1 MRRTRTRPLAVC
13 IFLVLLTNR
22 SFAAS
27 ISFQN
32 AIQADSPILWYQL
45 NEAAGNAINY
55 GSLGATHD
63 ATYNGTINR
72 EVGTLAGDTGVGFDS
87 SDDFLESLGVS
98 NLTGNPTFS
107 IETLVFL
114 PTDGTAA
121 LWGPFLHWGIGGT
134 GQEVYFSVANNNLD
148 RIYAGFYCAG
158 QRTANTVPLGEWL
171 HIVWTRQGENDSA
184 TGTILY
190 INGASVTLEQDPD
203 LVLVGCA
210 SGFLPSRQIT
220 VTSTEFRINR
230 GQDFIGGR
238 FFTGTMD
245 EIALYDRVL
254 TPLEVQEHFNLA
266 SCPWDCAD
274 GDGNVGVVDF
284 LALLAQWGQ
293 VGTSCDY
300 DGGGVGCPDFV
311 DLLAN
316 WGPCP

>member
-1 MRRTRTRPLAVC
+1 
-13 IFLVLLTNR
+13 LLTNQ

-27 ISFQN
+27 ISFQD

-87 SDDFLESLGVS
+87 TDDFLESLGVS

-114 PTDGTAA
+114 PMDGTAG
-121 LWGPFLHWGIGGT
+121 LWGPYLQWGFGGT
-134 GQEVYFSVANNNLD
+134 GNEVYFSVQNDNLD

-158 QRTANTVPLGEWL
+158 LRTANTVPLGEWL
-171 HIVWTRQGENDSA
+171 HIVWTRQGGNDSA

-190 INGASVTLEQDPD
+190 INGASVALEQDPD
-203 LVLVGCA
+203 LVLVGGCA
-210 SGFLPSRQIT
+210 SGFLSSREIT
-220 VTSTEFRINR
+220 VTSAEFRINR
-230 GQDFIGGR
+230 GQDVIGSR

-254 TPLEVQEHFNLA
+254 TPLEVQEHFDLA
-266 SCPWDCAD
+266 SCPWNCAD
-274 GDGNVGVVDF
+274 ADGNVGIVDF
-284 LALLAQWGQ
+284 LALLAQWGGP
-293 VGTSCDY
+293 GTCDF
-300 DGGGVGCPDFV
+300 DGGGVGINDFLA
-311 DLLAN
+311 LLAN